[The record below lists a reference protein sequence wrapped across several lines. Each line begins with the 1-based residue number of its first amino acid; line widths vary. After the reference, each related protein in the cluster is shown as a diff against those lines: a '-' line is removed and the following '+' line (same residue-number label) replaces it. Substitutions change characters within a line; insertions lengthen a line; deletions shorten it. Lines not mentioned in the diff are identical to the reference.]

1 MKNEMASETLTE
13 PGEPTLDDD
22 RGDEQTPQS
31 ETPSSR
37 FAIYARTARKNGLA
51 IAEQIGAARALLR
64 RCGVGEE
71 AVSVYEDDGFPGGST
86 LPPGLGRLVRWVAEG
101 GGGVILVQDLTR
113 LSRDL
118 GVLLELLAVF
128 DAHGAE
134 LVLAGGAE
142 SGARLPG
149 DLRMRELIKV
159 ADFFRSEPS
168 GLREG

>member
-1 MKNEMASETLTE
+1 MKDEMTSEALLGT
-13 PGEPTLDDD
+13 GEPTLDHD
-22 RGDEQTPQS
+22 RDDEQALES

-71 AVSVYEDDGFPGGST
+71 AVAVNEDDGFPAGST

-101 GGGVILVQDLTR
+101 GGGVVVVQDLTR

-128 DAHGAE
+128 DAHGIE
-134 LVLAGGAE
+134 LVLATGNE

-149 DLRMRELIKV
+149 DLRMRELLTV
-159 ADFFRSEPS
+159 ADFFGAEAP
-168 GLREG
+168 GIGEG